1 VLNRSKATFF
11 AACVLSVLFLL
22 VQSSFT
28 QQRMSDRDIENIMKN
43 LKNDSK
49 RFESSF
55 NSAISKSTIRNTSQ
69 EKTDKEL
76 VKSFQDQTE
85 NMLNIF
91 QDKRTADTTLPGVL
105 GLVPQIDALFVDV
118 HLGGSAKSDWKK
130 CKAELAIL
138 AEQFNMPMPKP

>member
-1 VLNRSKATFF
+1 
-11 AACVLSVLFLL
+11 
-22 VQSSFT
+22 
-28 QQRMSDRDIENIMKN
+28 MSDRDIENIMKN

-55 NSAISKSTIRNTSQ
+55 NSAISKSTIRKTTQ
-69 EKTDKEL
+69 EKNDKDL

-85 NMLNIF
+85 KMLNIF

-105 GLVPQIDALFVDV
+105 TAAKQIDDIFIDV
-118 HLGGSAKSDWKK
+118 HLNGSVKSDWSK

-138 AEQFNMPMPKP
+138 AAQFNMPMN

>member
-1 VLNRSKATFF
+1 VLNQSKGKVFV
-11 AACVLSVLFLL
+11 ACAVTVLFLL
-22 VQSSFT
+22 VQTSFA

-69 EKTDKEL
+69 EKTDKDL

-85 NMLNIF
+85 SMLNIF

-105 GLVPQIDALFVDV
+105 GMVPQIDRLFVDV

-130 CKAELAIL
+130 CKSELAIL
-138 AEQFNMPMPKP
+138 AEQFNMPMSKP

>member
-1 VLNRSKATFF
+1 MRNQWKTRAVIASFFTIVL
-11 AACVLSVLFLL
+11 LL
-22 VQSSFT
+22 VQPAFA

-55 NSAISKSTIRNTSQ
+55 NSAISKSTIRKTTQ
-69 EKTDKEL
+69 EKNDKDL

-85 NMLNIF
+85 KMLNIF

-105 GLVPQIDALFVDV
+105 TSAKQIDDIFIDV
-118 HLGGSAKSDWKK
+118 HLNGSVKSDWSK

-138 AEQFNMPMPKP
+138 AAQFNMPMN

>member
-11 AACVLSVLFLL
+11 SACVLSVLFLL

-69 EKTDKEL
+69 D
-76 VKSFQDQTE
+76 
-85 NMLNIF
+85 MLNIF